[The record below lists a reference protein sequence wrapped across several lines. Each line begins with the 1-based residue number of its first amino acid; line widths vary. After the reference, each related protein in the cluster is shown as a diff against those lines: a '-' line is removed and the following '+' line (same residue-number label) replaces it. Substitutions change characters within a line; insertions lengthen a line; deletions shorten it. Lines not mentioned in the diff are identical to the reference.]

1 MNPRDRKQWAAART
15 LADLGE
21 LTAQWLEGGLASQP
35 GYQAGC
41 GPAPETERLIPVLAQ
56 FNRAG
61 FMTDGSQP
69 GCLDGDGESDQRAA
83 VEGFASQDVALRLTR
98 AASRAGL
105 HVIAY
110 PPSMTPRWRVRY
122 SDAVPVTRRHGDGV
136 TWFGAARPRRDLRDF
151 HVGYGACGRDAV
163 AALCAAWQVTV
174 IDLQWGRNSV
184 LWDAL
189 STALAPD
196 GSEARP

>member
-1 MNPRDRKQWAAART
+1 MNRSDREAWASART

-21 LTAQWLEGGLASQP
+21 LTARWLEGSLASQP
-35 GYQAGC
+35 GYQVGC
-41 GPAPETERLIPVLAQ
+41 GPAPETERLIPVLVQ

-69 GCLDGDGESDQRAA
+69 GSLDGGGESGQRAA
-83 VEGFASQDVALRLTR
+83 VEGFAAQDVALKLIA

-122 SDAVPVTRRHGDGV
+122 DDAVPVTRRHGDGV

-151 HVGYGACGRDAV
+151 HVGYGICGPAAV
-163 AALCAAWQVTV
+163 AALCDAWQVTV
-174 IDLQWGRNSV
+174 IDVQWGRNSV

-189 STALAPD
+189 SAALAVA